1 MSTSGGGMARGT
13 PGSKR
18 GHTVS
23 VRLSD
28 AERERWELARADSGR
43 REMGAWVR
51 AVVED
56 VLDSRGE
63 GDDAAPGAERRPEPL
78 EPVSQ
83 ATYDELCRIGANLN
97 QLVRYTHQD
106 GVLHPAVEAALFEV
120 GNAALA
126 LRGIEPMRPTD
137 PE

>member
-1 MSTSGGGMARGT
+1 MVRGT

-23 VRLSD
+23 VRLND
-28 AERERWELARADSGR
+28 EEKQRWDEARAGSGR
-43 REMGAWVR
+43 RELGAWVR

-56 VLDSRGE
+56 VLADV
-63 GDDAAPGAERRPEPL
+63 DDGQAPGAERRPAPL
-78 EPVSQ
+78 DPVTQ
-83 ATYDELCRIGANLN
+83 AAYDELCRIGANLN

-106 GVLHPAVEAALFEV
+106 GALHPAIEAALFEV
-120 GNAALA
+120 GNAALVI
-126 LRGIEPMRPTD
+126 RGIEPMRPTD

>member
-1 MSTSGGGMARGT
+1 MARGT

-18 GHTVS
+18 QHTVS

-28 AERERWELARADSGR
+28 EERERWESARGDSGR

-56 VLDSRGE
+56 VLADRADGE
-63 GDDAAPGAERRPEPL
+63 TPGTEKGPAPLPPIT
-78 EPVSQ
+78 Q
-83 ATYDELCRIGANLN
+83 DTYDELCRIGANLN

-106 GVLHPAVEAALFEV
+106 GQLHAAVEAALFEV

-126 LRGIEPMRPTD
+126 VRGIEPMRHTD